1 MRVFAFRVEGVR
13 GFEVCEVM
21 TPLRAHSHT
30 REAVDHALTVTF
42 SATLNKHASARAQRP
57 CDLIHHTFLISNPVQ
72 HCVGEDRGELSIES
86 ERECI
91 APFESEIGKVT

>member
-13 GFEVCEVM
+13 RFEVCEVP
-21 TPLRAHSHT
+21 TPLRAHSDAC
-30 REAVDHALTVTF
+30 EAIDHALTIAL
-42 SATLNKHASARAQRP
+42 SAALDKHAPGGAQRLR
-57 CDLIHHTFLISNPVQ
+57 DLIHHAFLISNPVQ

-91 APFESEIGKVT
+91 APFESEIWKVT